1 MGYSSRN
8 NRRPFEAA
16 SKASHHHIINDS
28 EVQALMDRMYK
39 PPRAEDIPLT
49 DSTVNFTP
57 PSDNPI
63 EAIIAVDGG
72 YTEAILEKDFPSR
85 SVHFLQFGAL
95 FFKQEDLTQ
104 IDSSA
109 FIAPEDMVKLK
120 NISRLKLALPTR
132 NIRLKDENTLK
143 ASVLKTIFEFF
154 TKNTLD
160 ETKSLID
167 TLAWFVF
174 RRYKGGQRVEA
185 DRHWHLAT
193 NPLSPDGNSV
203 ILSEPNMGKDFT
215 FPCPETGG
223 RIHLTDVFRLHEVI
237 DEETGAAGILG
248 YLVNVIEHIIIIHLI
263 RQLFYTQ
270 PDILGK
276 ILFIKDGST
285 GFFGQTA
292 NLHKPMR
299 DLINWL
305 LTKQNILLTGLE
317 KSGAFVDHAHQIQK
331 TLKPGEA
338 LILTDEYIYRYI
350 QPGVGDPTRPYA
362 FTTNYGHKVI
372 FKTRNGQM
380 HVISIP
386 TKELKKTPIENDL
399 LNLQLI
405 LANVEAL
412 HCDMYD
418 SALFPVAL
426 VNKLVSLS
434 AHPSQR
440 ILQKF
445 ACDVV
450 SGYRGGN

>member
-1 MGYSSRN
+1 LE
-8 NRRPFEAA
+8 F
-16 SKASHHHIINDS
+16 
-28 EVQALMDRMYK
+28 
-39 PPRAEDIPLT
+39 
-49 DSTVNFTP
+49 
-57 PSDNPI
+57 SD
-63 EAIIAVDGG
+63 
-72 YTEAILEKDFPSR
+72 
-85 SVHFLQFGAL
+85 
-95 FFKQEDLTQ
+95 
-104 IDSSA
+104 
-109 FIAPEDMVKLK
+109 
-120 NISRLKLALPTR
+120 
-132 NIRLKDENTLK
+132 
-143 ASVLKTIFEFF
+143 
-154 TKNTLD
+154 
-160 ETKSLID
+160 KS
-167 TLAWFVF
+167 
-174 RRYKGGQRVEA
+174 
-185 DRHWHLAT
+185 
-193 NPLSPDGNSV
+193 
-203 ILSEPNMGKDFT
+203 
-215 FPCPETGG
+215 
-223 RIHLTDVFRLHEVI
+223 I

-276 ILFIKDGST
+276 ILFIKDGPT

-299 DLINWL
+299 DLTNWL

-317 KSGAFVDHAHQIQK
+317 KSGAFVDHAHEIQK

-338 LILTDEYIYRYI
+338 LILTDGYIYRYI
-350 QPGVGDPTRPYA
+350 QPGVGDPTCPYA

-380 HVISIP
+380 HVVSIP

-399 LNLQLI
+399 PNLQLI

>member
-1 MGYSSRN
+1 MGYSSKN

-28 EVQALMDRMYK
+28 EVKALMERIYK

-49 DSTVNFTP
+49 DLAVKFTP
-57 PSDNPI
+57 PANNPV

-85 SVHFLQFGAL
+85 SIHFLQFGAL
-95 FFKQEDLTQ
+95 FFKQEDLAQ

-120 NISRLKLALPTR
+120 NISRLKLALPTK
-132 NIRLKDENTLK
+132 NIRLEDENTLK
-143 ASVLKTIFEFF
+143 GSVLKTIFEFF

-160 ETKSLID
+160 EDKSLID
-167 TLAWFVF
+167 TLAWFIF
-174 RRYKGGQRVEA
+174 RRYKGGQKLEE

-193 NPLSPDGNSV
+193 NPLSPDGNPV
-203 ILSEPNMGKDFT
+203 TLSETNMNKDYT
-215 FPCPETGG
+215 FSCPETGG
-223 RIHLTDVFRLHEVI
+223 KIYLTDIFRLHEVI
-237 DEETGAAGILG
+237 DEDTGAAGILG

-270 PDILGK
+270 PEILKK
-276 ILFIKDGST
+276 IMFIKDGPT
-285 GFFGQTA
+285 GFFGPTA
-292 NLHKPMR
+292 GLHKPMR

-305 LTKQNILLTGLE
+305 LSKQNILLTGLE
-317 KSGAFVDHAHQIQK
+317 KSGAFVDHAHEIDK
-331 TLKPGEA
+331 TLNPGEA

-350 QPGVGDPTRPYA
+350 LPGSVNHTRTYA
-362 FTTNYGHKVI
+362 SSTNYGHKII
-372 FKTRNGQM
+372 FKTRSRQM
-380 HVISIP
+380 HVVSIP
-386 TKELKKTPIENDL
+386 TRELKKAPNESDL
-399 LNLQLI
+399 PNLQVI

-445 ACDVV
+445 ATHAV
-450 SGYRGGN
+450 SK

>member
-1 MGYSSRN
+1 MGYNSRN

-16 SKASHHHIINDS
+16 SKASHHHIINDP
-28 EVQALMDRMYK
+28 EVQALMERIYQ
-39 PPRAEDIPLT
+39 PPRAENIPLT
-49 DSTVNFTP
+49 DLTVNFTP
-57 PSDNPI
+57 PDNNPV

-95 FFKQEDLTQ
+95 FFKQEDLAQ

-120 NISRLKLALPTR
+120 NISRLKLALPTK

-143 ASVLKTIFEFF
+143 GSVLKTIFEFF

-160 ETKSLID
+160 EDKSLID

-174 RRYKGGQRVEA
+174 RRYKGGQRTEE
-185 DRHWHLAT
+185 DKRWLLAT
-193 NPLSPDGNSV
+193 NPLSPDGNPV
-203 ILSEPNMGKDFT
+203 TLLEQNMDRNYT

-223 RIHLTDVFRLHEVI
+223 RIHLTDIFRLHEVI
-237 DEETGAAGILG
+237 DKETEAAGILG
-248 YLVNVIEHIIIIHLI
+248 YLVNVIEHVIIIHLI
-263 RQLFYTQ
+263 RQLFNAQ
-270 PDILGK
+270 PGILRK
-276 ILFIKDGST
+276 ILFIKDGSL

-292 NLHKPMR
+292 GLHKPMR

-305 LTKQNILLTGLE
+305 LSKQNILLAGLE
-317 KSGAFVDHAHQIQK
+317 KSGAFVDHAHDLQK
-331 TLKPGEA
+331 TLNPGEA
-338 LILTDEYIYRYI
+338 VILTDEYIYRYI
-350 QPGVGDPTRPYA
+350 LPGPADPTRPYA
-362 FTTNYGHKVI
+362 STSNYGHKVI

-380 HVISIP
+380 HVVSVP
-386 TKELKKTPIENDL
+386 VRELKKAPTENDL
-399 LNLQLI
+399 PNLQVI

-445 ACDVV
+445 ASYAV
-450 SGYRGGN
+450 SR

>member
-16 SKASHHHIINDS
+16 SKASHHHLINDP
-28 EVQALMDRMYK
+28 EVQALMERIYK

-49 DSTVNFTP
+49 DLIVNFTP
-57 PSDNPI
+57 PASNPV

-85 SVHFLQFGAL
+85 SVHFSQFGAL
-95 FFKQEDLTQ
+95 FFKQEDLAQ
-104 IDSSA
+104 IDSSP

-120 NISRLKLALPTR
+120 NISRLKMALPTR
-132 NIRLKDENTLK
+132 NIRLKDEHTLQG
-143 ASVLKTIFEFF
+143 SVLKTIFEFF

-160 ETKSLID
+160 ENKSLID

-174 RRYKGGQRVEA
+174 RRYKGGQRTEE
-185 DRHWHLAT
+185 DKKWPLAT
-193 NPLSPDGNSV
+193 NPLSPDGNPV
-203 ILSEPNMGKDFT
+203 TLLEQNMDRDYT

-223 RIHLTDVFRLHEVI
+223 RIHLTDIFRLHEII

-263 RQLFYTQ
+263 RQLFNTQ
-270 PDILGK
+270 ADILK
-276 ILFIKDGST
+276 NIFFIKDGPT

-292 NLHKPMR
+292 GLHRPMR

-305 LTKQNILLTGLE
+305 LDKQNILLAGLE
-317 KSGAFVDHAHQIQK
+317 KSGAFVDHAHEIQK
-331 TLKPGEA
+331 TLNPGEA
-338 LILTDEYIYRYI
+338 LVLNDEYIYRYI
-350 QPGVGDPTRPYA
+350 LPGAGDPNRPYA
-362 FTTNYGHKVI
+362 ATSNYGHKVI
-372 FKTRNGQM
+372 FKTRSGQM
-380 HVISIP
+380 HVVSVP
-386 TKELKKTPIENDL
+386 VRELKKTPTENDL
-399 LNLQLI
+399 PNLQVI

-445 ACDVV
+445 ASRVT
-450 SGYRGGN
+450 SR